1 MASEHQTLRLQPAL
15 LARAEALV
23 PLLADDTRLAGLGT
37 VTRSTVLRV
46 ALARGL
52 DALEA
57 EYGAAPRRKP
67 PGTTRRPVPAGLRRK
82 LRG

>member
-23 PLLADDTRLAGLGT
+23 PLLADDTRHAGLGN

-57 EYGAAPRRKP
+57 EYGMAPRRKP
-67 PGTTRRPVPAGLRRK
+67 LRPSGGASNRRK
-82 LRG
+82 EPQAE